1 MRIGQ
6 PTTFTRR
13 WGRQAFTLVEVMVA
27 LALFFMCTFAI
38 LGLTSQLL
46 QNARVFQTKKSP
58 SLDMVHAWYTSK
70 TNRVTPG
77 ESSYEFSD
85 ISSDIGDLY
94 RDYNFTITA
103 EENLEMTNG
112 LYDVTYRLFNKRTHK
127 VEEESLTF
135 YWDPN
140 SKAQGRQ
147 AGGLRR

>member
-1 MRIGQ
+1 MKPSGQ
-6 PTTFTRR
+6 SGPVRR
-13 WGRQAFTLVEVMVA
+13 SARMAFTLIEVMVA

-46 QNARVFQTKKSP
+46 KNARVFQTKKSA

-85 ISSDIGDLY
+85 ISSDIGELY

-140 SKAQGRQ
+140 SMNQSRQ